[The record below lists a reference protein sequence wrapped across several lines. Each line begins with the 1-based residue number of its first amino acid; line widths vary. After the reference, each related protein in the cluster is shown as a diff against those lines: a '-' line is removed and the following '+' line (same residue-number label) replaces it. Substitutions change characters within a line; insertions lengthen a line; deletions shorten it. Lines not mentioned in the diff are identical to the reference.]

1 MLRKGLLT
9 SNPGVGGGELGLED
23 CPIGLRR
30 LQFSGKELRPDGLL
44 GVILPSFILLA
55 KELANVLLGTLRNT
69 RERGSLRVGGT
80 RRSIVTL
87 QKKAEKLEIKIKQKH
102 DNLKTKERRAY
113 SMR

>member
-1 MLRKGLLT
+1 MLRKGRLT

-23 CPIGLRR
+23 CPIRLRR
-30 LQFSGKELRPDGLL
+30 LQFGGKELRPDGLL

-55 KELANVLLGTLRNT
+55 KELANVLLGVLRNT

-87 QKKAEKLEIKIKQKH
+87 QKRGIK
-102 DNLKTKERRAY
+102 N
-113 SMR
+113 

>member
-9 SNPGVGGGELGLED
+9 SNLGVGGGELGLED

-55 KELANVLLGTLRNT
+55 KELADELLGALRDT
-69 RERGSLRVGGT
+69 REGGPSESNESEEGGASSLC
-80 RRSIVTL
+80 
-87 QKKAEKLEIKIKQKH
+87 K
-102 DNLKTKERRAY
+102 D
-113 SMR
+113 

>member
-23 CPIGLRR
+23 CLIGLCR
-30 LQFSGKELRPDGLL
+30 LQYGSKELRPDGLL

-55 KELANVLLGTLRNT
+55 KELANELLGALRNT

-80 RRSIVTL
+80 GRSI
-87 QKKAEKLEIKIKQKH
+87 AEKRQK
-102 DNLKTKERRAY
+102 N
-113 SMR
+113 

>member
-9 SNPGVGGGELGLED
+9 SNLGVGGGELGLED
-23 CPIGLRR
+23 CPIGLHR
-30 LQFSGKELRPDGLL
+30 LQFGGKELRPDGLL

-55 KELANVLLGTLRNT
+55 KDLVNVLLGALRNT

-87 QKKAEKLEIKIKQKH
+87 QKRGRKVRDQ
-102 DNLKTKERRAY
+102 
-113 SMR
+113 S

>member
-1 MLRKGLLT
+1 MSEKGSEKQDRAMLWKGQLT

-30 LQFSGKELRPDGLL
+30 LQFGGKELRPDGLL
-44 GVILPSFILLA
+44 GVILPSFILLV
-55 KELANVLLGTLRNT
+55 KELENELLGALRNT

-87 QKKAEKLEIKIKQKH
+87 QKRGRK
-102 DNLKTKERRAY
+102 N
-113 SMR
+113 